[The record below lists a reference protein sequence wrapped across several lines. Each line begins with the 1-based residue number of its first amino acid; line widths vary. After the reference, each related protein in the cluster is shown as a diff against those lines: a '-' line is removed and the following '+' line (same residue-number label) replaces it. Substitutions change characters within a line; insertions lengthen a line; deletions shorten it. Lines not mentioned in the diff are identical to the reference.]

1 MYAVSESED
10 EIRGRLIV
18 ADVQAGLPLYSATC
32 NLVTALDLFEHLTDP
47 RPVLKEIRRG
57 FTDTGMGYLKICYSP
72 HPKAPRAPTHINFR
86 PPSYWEQKIEQGEV
100 ASPRGYETQF
110 A

>member
-32 NLVTALDLFEHLTDP
+32 DLVTALDLFEHLTDP

-57 FTDTGMGYLKICYSP
+57 LTDTGMGDLKICHP
-72 HPKAPRAPTHINFR
+72 RHPKAPPDPTHINVR
-86 PPSYWEQKIEQGEV
+86 APSYWKQEV
-100 ASPRGYETQF
+100 EPEGVARQRI
-110 A
+110 

>member
-32 NLVTALDLFEHLTDP
+32 DLVTALDLFEHLTDP

-57 FTDTGMGYLKICYSP
+57 ITDIGMAYLKIC
-72 HPKAPRAPTHINFR
+72 HPRPPNHLRDPTHINFR
-86 PPSYWEQKIEQGEV
+86 PLRSWTQKSQQEE
-100 ASPRGYETQF
+100 F
-110 A
+110 C